1 MTAFAPGFV
10 PHSARQ
16 RSLLGAMLLL
26 CFFNLVPARAGNKD
40 LVPVTMMVGFT
51 TAAFLQSNR
60 NDVEAA
66 LKVLCETIGRKR
78 GYQVTMTSQSF
89 HNAADFDRAIEAG
102 EINFA
107 VFDSL
112 AFVATR
118 HPGDLTPVYIPI
130 TTGTRGRRY
139 LLLVRR
145 DSGLRTLADLR
156 GKSIVELQ
164 APDLSVGHTWLS
176 SLLLA
181 QGLGANEKFFRSIG
195 YVDRSSAAVL
205 PVFFGRQDACLVD
218 DLAFKL
224 MVELNPQVGALL
236 QTVEIS
242 VPLVGG
248 VMCVS
253 EANWPTREFR
263 PALLKTLGEL
273 HLEPA
278 GRQILTLFKMDQMV
292 PYEETYLDSAR
303 ELWSTYTR
311 LRKEVRP

>member
-1 MTAFAPGFV
+1 MTAFAPGFLPPAAHRRFLMV
-10 PHSARQ
+10 AV
-16 RSLLGAMLLL
+16 LLGWSVHP
-26 CFFNLVPARAGNKD
+26 VPARAGNKD

-78 GYQVTMTSQSF
+78 GFQVTMTSRSF
-89 HNAADFDRAIEAG
+89 HNAADFDQAIGAG

-112 AFVATR
+112 AYVATR

-181 QGLGANEKFFRSIG
+181 KGVGADVKFFRTIG
-195 YVDRSSAAVL
+195 YVDRPSAAVL

-224 MVELNPQVGALL
+224 MEEMNPQVGALL
-236 QTVEIS
+236 QAMEIS
-242 VPLVGG
+242 MPLIGG
-248 VMCVS
+248 VVCVS
-253 EANWPTREFR
+253 EANWPSREFR

-278 GRQILTLFKMDQMV
+278 GRQILTLFKMDQLV

-311 LRKEVRP
+311 LRQEVRP